1 MTKYSI
7 TLKIE
12 VVCKYL
18 AHQNSLTGLGKEYG
32 IDYTAIRSWTEFKHN
47 LPKKESSDYLH
58 SDQGF

>member
-18 AHQNSLTGLGKEYG
+18 SHQNSLAGLGKEYALITRLSG
-32 IDYTAIRSWTEFKHN
+32 AGQSLSTSC
-47 LPKKESSDYLH
+47 LKKKAQTILH